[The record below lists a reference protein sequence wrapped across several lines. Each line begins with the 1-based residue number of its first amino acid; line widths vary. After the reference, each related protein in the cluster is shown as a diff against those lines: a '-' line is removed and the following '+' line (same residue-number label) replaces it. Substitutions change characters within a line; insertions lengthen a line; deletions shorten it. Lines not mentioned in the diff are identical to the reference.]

1 MIIVVIIQF
10 QMKHLKHTCF
20 TLYPAFALVSMNIT
34 FNSFA
39 FLSPSSVVTC
49 LYIYKKANNKQTQR
63 ITEVASE
70 VDIILSPTK
79 PENGC

>member
-49 LYIYKKANNKQTQR
+49 LYMYKKQTINKYRESLKLQVKLT
-63 ITEVASE
+63 
-70 VDIILSPTK
+70 
-79 PENGC
+79 